1 MYYIQ
6 ESDKPKFWQ
15 NLFQIIT
22 LKEDKIILP
31 IGEEE
36 LTEKKAKKL
45 AEKTKKIIDKVSSKN
60 IVISKKIKK
69 QKQYINYLQSENI
82 NIIERKKLFQ
92 ILVVPVLDYIVK
104 KKKLKKGDTYVSI
117 LINETSEVILENIR
131 RIIRQFKKVN
141 IVTNHIEKF
150 KKLEEQILE
159 QEGIMI
165 NVSNNKRKSLSKSK
179 IIINVDFPTEL
190 INKYQINEDAIIINL
205 RGNVK
210 INKKRF
216 NGLNI
221 NDYEIES
228 KNYEEFDYEKENLYY
243 KKDIYE
249 SQLYLNQP
257 LEYIER
263 KIAKDK
269 VKILYLEG
277 NKSKLWKWEKG
288 GQFSIFSKIILYS

>member
-6 ESDKPKFWQ
+6 ETDKPKFWQ

-60 IVISKKIKK
+60 IVISKTIKK

-82 NIIERKKLFQ
+82 NIIEGKKLFQ
-92 ILVVPVLDYIVK
+92 ILVVPILDYIVK
-104 KKKLKKGDTYVSI
+104 KKKLKKEDTYVSI

-131 RIIRQFKKVN
+131 RIVRQFKKVN

-150 KKLEEQILE
+150 KKLEEQILD

-277 NKSKLWKWEKG
+277 NKSKL
-288 GQFSIFSKIILYS
+288 

>member
-6 ESDKPKFWQ
+6 ETDKPKFWH
-15 NLFQIIT
+15 NLFEIIT
-22 LKEDKIILP
+22 LKEDKIVLP

-36 LTEKKAKKL
+36 ITDKKAKKL
-45 AEKTKKIIDKVSSKN
+45 ADKTKKIIDKVSSKKV
-60 IVISKKIKK
+60 VISKKIKK

-82 NIIERKKLFQ
+82 DIIEGKKLFE
-92 ILVVPVLDYIVK
+92 ILVVSVLDYISK
-104 KKKLKKGDTYVSI
+104 KKKLKKEDTYVSI
-117 LINETSEVILENIR
+117 LVNEITEKMLENIK
-131 RIIRQFKKVN
+131 RIIRQYKKVN

-150 KKLEEQILE
+150 KKIEREILDK
-159 QEGIMI
+159 EGIMI
-165 NVSNNKRKSLSKSK
+165 NVSNNKRKSLAKSN
-179 IIINVDFPTEL
+179 IILNVDFPTEL
-190 INKYQINEDAIIINL
+190 INKYQINEEAIIVNL

-263 KIAKDK
+263 KIEKDK
-269 VKILYLEG
+269 VKIVQLIA
-277 NKSKLWKWEKG
+277 NKT
-288 GQFSIFSKIILYS
+288 IL

>member
-82 NIIERKKLFQ
+82 NIIEGKKLFQ

-104 KKKLKKGDTYVSI
+104 KKNLKKGDTYVSI

-141 IVTNHIEKF
+141 IVTNHMEKF
-150 KKLEEQILE
+150 KKLEEQILN

-277 NKSKLWKWEKG
+277 NKSKL
-288 GQFSIFSKIILYS
+288 

>member
-60 IVISKKIKK
+60 IVISKTIKK

-82 NIIERKKLFQ
+82 NIIEGKKLFQ

-228 KNYEEFDYEKENLYY
+228 KNYEEFNYEKENLYY

-277 NKSKLWKWEKG
+277 NKSKL
-288 GQFSIFSKIILYS
+288 

>member
-6 ESDKPKFWQ
+6 ESDKPKFWHK
-15 NLFQIIT
+15 LFQIIT

-31 IGEEE
+31 IGDEEISD
-36 LTEKKAKKL
+36 KKAKKL
-45 AEKTKKIIDKVSSKN
+45 ADKTKKIIDKVSSKK

-69 QKQYINYLQSENI
+69 QKQYINYIQSEDI
-82 NIIERKKLFQ
+82 EIIEGKKLFQ
-92 ILVVPVLDYIVK
+92 ILVVPTLEYIVE
-104 KKKLKKGDTYVSI
+104 KKKLKREDTYVSI
-117 LINETSEVILENIR
+117 LINEMSEIMLENIR
-131 RIIRQFKKVN
+131 QIVRQFKKVN

-150 KKLEEQILE
+150 KKIEEQILN
-159 QEGIMI
+159 QEGILI
-165 NVSNNKRKSLSKSK
+165 NVANNKRKSLSKSK
-179 IIINVDFPTEL
+179 IILNVDFPTEL

-228 KNYEEFDYEKENLYY
+228 KNYEEFDYEKENLYC

-257 LEYIER
+257 IEYIER
-263 KIAKDK
+263 KIEKDK
-269 VKILYLEG
+269 VKIIYLEC
-277 NKSKLWKWEKG
+277 NKSKL
-288 GQFSIFSKIILYS
+288 

>member
-6 ESDKPKFWQ
+6 ETDKPKFWH
-15 NLFQIIT
+15 NLFEIIT
-22 LKEDKIILP
+22 LKEDKIVLP

-36 LTEKKAKKL
+36 ITDKKAKKL
-45 AEKTKKIIDKVSSKN
+45 ADKTKKIIDKVSSKKV
-60 IVISKKIKK
+60 VISKKIKK

-82 NIIERKKLFQ
+82 DIIEGKKLFE
-92 ILVVPVLDYIVK
+92 ILVVAVLDYISK
-104 KKKLKKGDTYVSI
+104 KKKLKKEDTYVSI
-117 LINETSEVILENIR
+117 LVNEITEKMLENIK
-131 RIIRQFKKVN
+131 RIIRQYKKVN

-150 KKLEEQILE
+150 KKIEREILDK
-159 QEGIMI
+159 EGIMI
-165 NVSNNKRKSLSKSK
+165 NVSNNKRKSLAKSN
-179 IIINVDFPTEL
+179 IILNVDFPTEL
-190 INKYQINEDAIIINL
+190 INKYQINEEAIIVNL

-263 KIAKDK
+263 KIEKDK
-269 VKILYLEG
+269 VKIVQLIA
-277 NKSKLWKWEKG
+277 NKT
-288 GQFSIFSKIILYS
+288 IL

>member
-82 NIIERKKLFQ
+82 NIIEGKKLFQ
-92 ILVVPVLDYIVK
+92 ILVVPILDYIVK

-277 NKSKLWKWEKG
+277 NKSKL
-288 GQFSIFSKIILYS
+288 

>member
-6 ESDKPKFWQ
+6 ETDKPNFFLKLF
-15 NLFQIIT
+15 NLIK
-22 LKEDKIILP
+22 LEEDKIILP

-82 NIIERKKLFQ
+82 NIIEGKKLFQ

-104 KKKLKKGDTYVSI
+104 KKNLKKGDTYVSI

-141 IVTNHIEKF
+141 IVTNHMEKF
-150 KKLEEQILE
+150 KKLEEQILN

-277 NKSKLWKWEKG
+277 NKSKL
-288 GQFSIFSKIILYS
+288 

>member
-6 ESDKPKFWQ
+6 ETDKPKFWQ

-82 NIIERKKLFQ
+82 NIIEGKKLFQ

-104 KKKLKKGDTYVSI
+104 KKKLKKEDTYVSI

-131 RIIRQFKKVN
+131 RIVRQFKKVN

-150 KKLEEQILE
+150 KKLEEQILD

-277 NKSKLWKWEKG
+277 NKSKL
-288 GQFSIFSKIILYS
+288 

>member
-6 ESDKPKFWQ
+6 ETDKPKFWQ

-60 IVISKKIKK
+60 IVISKTIKK

-82 NIIERKKLFQ
+82 NIIEGKKLFQ
-92 ILVVPVLDYIVK
+92 ILVVPILDYIVK
-104 KKKLKKGDTYVSI
+104 KKKLKKEDTYVSI

-131 RIIRQFKKVN
+131 RIVRQFKKVN

-150 KKLEEQILE
+150 KKLEEQILD

-288 GQFSIFSKIILYS
+288 DSSLFSQK

>member
-6 ESDKPKFWQ
+6 ETDKPKFWQ

-82 NIIERKKLFQ
+82 NIIEGKKLFQ

-131 RIIRQFKKVN
+131 RIVRQFKKVN

-277 NKSKLWKWEKG
+277 NKSKL
-288 GQFSIFSKIILYS
+288 

>member
-82 NIIERKKLFQ
+82 NIIEGKKLFQ

-277 NKSKLWKWEKG
+277 NKSKL
-288 GQFSIFSKIILYS
+288 

>member
-6 ESDKPKFWQ
+6 ETDKPKFWQ

-60 IVISKKIKK
+60 IVISKTIKK

-82 NIIERKKLFQ
+82 NIIEGKKLFQ
-92 ILVVPVLDYIVK
+92 ILVVPILDYIVK
-104 KKKLKKGDTYVSI
+104 KKKLKKEDTYVSI
-117 LINETSEVILENIR
+117 LTNETSEVILENIK
-131 RIIRQFKKVN
+131 RIIRQYKKVN

-150 KKLEEQILE
+150 KKIEEQILN

-165 NVSNNKRKSLSKSK
+165 NVGNNKRKSLSKSK

-221 NDYEIES
+221 NDYEIKS

-277 NKSKLWKWEKG
+277 NRSKL
-288 GQFSIFSKIILYS
+288 

>member
-6 ESDKPKFWQ
+6 ETDKPKFWQ

-60 IVISKKIKK
+60 IVISKTIKK

-82 NIIERKKLFQ
+82 NIIEGKKLFQ
-92 ILVVPVLDYIVK
+92 ILVVPILDYIVK
-104 KKKLKKGDTYVSI
+104 KKKLKKEDTYVSI

-131 RIIRQFKKVN
+131 RIVRQFKKVN
-141 IVTNHIEKF
+141 IVTNHIEIF
-150 KKLEEQILE
+150 KKLEEQILD

-277 NKSKLWKWEKG
+277 NKSKL
-288 GQFSIFSKIILYS
+288 

>member
-82 NIIERKKLFQ
+82 NIIEGKKLFQ

>member
-82 NIIERKKLFQ
+82 NIIEGKKLFQ

-104 KKKLKKGDTYVSI
+104 KKNLKKEDTYVSI